1 MNHITHNGQS
11 FDFETVPELLA
22 LPLVKAFTD
31 DPAVSH
37 FAQGD
42 GRLLACKTIEGKPVW
57 HLVGALAQPVILP
70 ASISGSSQPAN
81 HLGESK

>member
-1 MNHITHNGQS
+1 MNSISHAGACH
-11 FDFETVPELLA
+11 DFSTVAELLA
-22 LPLVKAFTD
+22 LPMVAKYTD

-42 GRLLACKTIEGKPVW
+42 GQLLACKTIEGKPVW

-70 ASISGSSQPAN
+70 KSICGAQSQGVKP
-81 HLGESK
+81 